1 MHRRGALWGG
11 ARDSVD
17 KYFVRQIPGDACG
30 FSGAPVVA
38 LDWYPYDVDP
48 AITGESLEERSLRPR
63 ADEAK

>member
-1 MHRRGALWGG
+1 MHRRGAPWGG
-11 ARDSVD
+11 GDESVD
-17 KYFVRQIPGDACG
+17 KYFVRWALADTCG

-63 ADEAK
+63 ARETK